1 MSLTGQTI
9 RRILPALAI
18 WFVLFALPDE
28 VAAQVTTTPPVNQGA
43 TVRGVVTYADT
54 GHPLRNARVLLLSND
69 GLGATGGN
77 PTDGRGEFM
86 VQGVPAGR
94 FVVVVDAPG
103 ILKPQEYGRVYRQ
116 LIAQFKLSDK
126 RELFT
131 EVVVNGTDTVNV
143 RVSALRGGVIT
154 GRVVTEDDQPV
165 AGVNLNLLRREN
177 GKWVLVDSAVSDFP
191 FDQKGIKTDS
201 RGVYRIAG
209 LPSGDY
215 ALRAF
220 EGVVPT
226 DGKRIEEGGYTDAA
240 LMTVYYPSATSIKDA
255 QPITVIEGSE
265 STGIDIRLPERT
277 PYTISGK
284 VLGPDNEPAAYGQV
298 IVERTDELGD
308 VEDLVQ
314 TSATSDVDGTWQVMG
329 VPAGDYLITI
339 GGSVRVG
346 TGEDGGYLATLP
358 KSIKV
363 RVNGDMVVPDAKLSA
378 GSTISGKIT
387 VDGKVPKEP
396 YSLFPAIVAVDD
408 ENVGARPYNPL
419 LRGRRRF
426 ATGSEHVNKDGTFQL
441 LAVAPGK
448 YWFELPGRAEER
460 MYLKAV
466 TRKGV
471 DLLRTPVKV
480 TKDADIED
488 VVFDIGTDFA
498 TIEGEVTLP
507 QDQPDGQKDGPPKRA
522 ARDLVVVLAPA
533 TDATRRIGGG
543 KLMMVQPD
551 AQGKFSFSCAP
562 GEYFLTALGSAEI
575 KSLPG
580 PINDDYFKHDP
591 KRFTRVK
598 MRGAEKLKGLT
609 IPVGFKN

>member
-1 MSLTGQTI
+1 MSLTAQTI
-9 RRILPALAI
+9 RTILLALAI
-18 WFVLFALPDE
+18 SLVAFAAPDE
-28 VAAQVTTTPPVNQGA
+28 VAAQVTSSTPTNQGA

-69 GLGATGGN
+69 GLGSTGGN
-77 PTDGRGEFM
+77 PTDGRGEF
-86 VQGVPAGR
+86 VVRGVPAGR

-103 ILKPQEYGRVYRQ
+103 ILKPREYGRVQKQ
-116 LIAQFKLSDK
+116 LIAKFKLSDK

-154 GRVVTEDDQPV
+154 GRVVMEDDQPV
-165 AGVNLNLLRREN
+165 AGVNLNLLRSEN
-177 GKWVLVDSAVSDFP
+177 GKWVVVESAVGDFP

-215 ALRAF
+215 AIRAF
-220 EGVVPT
+220 EGYIPT
-226 DGKRIEEGGYTDAA
+226 DGKPIEDGAYTDAA

-277 PYTISGK
+277 PYTISGR
-284 VLGPDNEPAAYGQV
+284 VLGPDNDPAAYAQV

-308 VEDLVQ
+308 VEDLIQ
-314 TSATSDVDGTWQVMG
+314 TGATSETDGTWRVTG
-329 VPAGDYLITI
+329 VSAGDYLITI
-339 GGSVRVG
+339 GGAIRVG
-346 TGEDGGYLATLP
+346 TEEEVGYLATVP

-363 RVNGDMVVPDAKLSA
+363 RVNGDVVVPDAKLSA
-378 GSTISGKIT
+378 GSAISGRVT
-387 VDGKVPKEP
+387 VDGKQPQDP
-396 YSLFPAIVAVDD
+396 YKLFPAIVAVDY
-408 ENVGARPYNPL
+408 ENGDARPFNPL
-419 LRGRRRF
+419 RRARRRF
-426 ATGSEHVNKDGTFQL
+426 ATGAEHVNKDGTFQM
-441 LAVAPGK
+441 LAVAPAT
-448 YWFELPGRAEER
+448 YWFELPGRADER

-471 DLLRTPVKV
+471 DLLRTPLKV
-480 TKDADIED
+480 TAGADIED
-488 VVFDIGTDFA
+488 VVVEIGTDFA
-498 TIEGEVTLP
+498 TIEGEVTFP
-507 QDQPDGQKDGPPKRA
+507 QDQPVGSAKRT

-533 TDATRRIGGG
+533 TEATRRIGGG
-543 KLMMVQPD
+543 ELVMVQPD
-551 AQGKFSFSCAP
+551 AQGRFALSCAP

-598 MRGAEKLKGLT
+598 VRGAEKLKGLT